1 MTVIQLSLNDNHMI
15 IVINSLHA
23 VRYEY
28 LRNGYIIFAG
38 VFSSFYSKCNSLTGG
53 GENNPT
59 NDVKTLIMHITK
71 RNISK
76 PFN

>member
-1 MTVIQLSLNDNHMI
+1 MAKLFLQ
-15 IVINSLHA
+15 
-23 VRYEY
+23 
-28 LRNGYIIFAG
+28 
-38 VFSSFYSKCNSLTGG
+38 VFSAVSTVSVNSFTEG

-59 NDVKTLIMHITK
+59 NDVKTLIMHFTK

>member
-1 MTVIQLSLNDNHMI
+1 MAILFL
-15 IVINSLHA
+15 L
-23 VRYEY
+23 
-28 LRNGYIIFAG
+28 
-38 VFSSFYSKCNSLTGG
+38 VFSAVSTVSVNSLTGG
-53 GENNPT
+53 DENNPT